1 MRSVNRA
8 TFITANMLLL
18 SVPRAIVQ
26 PASRRTGMGGLTPGF
41 AAMAAWCEMMVLE
54 SPSNAISVSSTYRG
68 DTLGEAFTVPRP
80 EFRGWVAPQEFYSDP
95 PPGEGLAEAIRRY
108 RLAVEQGALCERGGQ
123 HHGRLDL
130 TVRQAPILPQQ
141 PFFLPE

>member
-1 MRSVNRA
+1 
-8 TFITANMLLL
+8 
-18 SVPRAIVQ
+18 
-26 PASRRTGMGGLTPGF
+26 MGALTPRF
-41 AAMAAWCEMMVLE
+41 AAMAAWCEMMVPE

-80 EFRGWVAPQEFYSDP
+80 EFRGWVSPQGFYSDP
-95 PPGEGLAEAIRRY
+95 PPGEGLAEAIRWY

-141 PFFLPE
+141 PFLLPR